1 MCALFLPCKLYR
13 LKGLF
18 AEEIIGRKL
27 FRALKYVYFNI
38 KRRTSRIKGDFKDE
52 NV

>member
-1 MCALFLPCKLYR
+1 MCALFSPCKLYR

-27 FRALKYVYFNI
+27 FRALKYLHFNI
-38 KRRTSRIKGDFKDE
+38 KKTISRINRGF
-52 NV
+52 